1 MEEGK
6 QKSLGTVWVWF
17 LKVLSVRK
25 NNWIPTD
32 GRFGDEKRASRWK
45 LRLGCYFLVCGGNY
59 QHFKQCLKTDGVILG
74 QYSHINVYVLLLCT
88 YLFFSL
94 TRGLTAFQSS
104 EFTARGT
111 FSEQFYQTVC
121 QIYSFLLVMSV
132 VISCFKAWLTSC
144 HPQTSSVYQ
153 RESLRVAQES
163 SLASKKFI

>member
-6 QKSLGTVWVWF
+6 QKSLGTVW
-17 LKVLSVRK
+17 
-25 NNWIPTD
+25 
-32 GRFGDEKRASRWK
+32 GRIFKSTFCTEKQLNSHWRTIWGREAASRWK
-45 LRLGCYFLVCGGNY
+45 LRLGCYFRVCSGNY
-59 QHFKQCLKTDGVILG
+59 QHFRQCLKTDGVILG

-88 YLFFSL
+88 YLRFSL

-104 EFTARGT
+104 EIYCEGT
-111 FSEQFYQTVC
+111 FSERFYQTVC

-153 RESLRVAQES
+153 RESLRVTQES
-163 SLASKKFI
+163 SLASKEFI